1 MAVHN
6 DSSSQNSIKGINGSP
21 QSERMTN
28 TASIPFSGPP
38 YAMLF
43 DNHFHLTT

>member
-1 MAVHN
+1 MILVLKILLKALMDLRYLKV
-6 DSSSQNSIKGINGSP
+6 
-21 QSERMTN
+21 TN

-43 DNHFHLTT
+43 DNHFHLNT